1 MIKFA
6 IESDRECPVAIQ
18 IHDVVPGEMSTSD
31 IEFQAEDKG
40 NFWRI
45 SESQVGFSRIMAPYD
60 SVLVAYSVDY
70 SEEDIQQ
77 FSDPP
82 VINTVS
88 PADPED
94 IENGNQTPLW
104 RGESAGTGTTRASE
118 STNTEVDGGQ
128 VVAQDDAAPLLLP
141 HDSEATPALS
151 VVMPTLNEE
160 QGIAECIEKVKRAVE
175 TLGVS
180 TEVIIS
186 DSSTDRTPEIAQE
199 LGAIVVEP
207 DEQGYGYAYRYAFE
221 HARGEYIAIG
231 DADTTYD
238 FLDLP
243 RLLNPVGFGSADMVM
258 GDRLNGEIMPGAMP
272 RLHQYVGNP
281 LLTKF
286 LNVFYDAGVSDS
298 HSGFRVISRDT
309 LDRLNLTSDGMEFAS
324 EMVMKAGAEGLRIE
338 EVPIT
343 YHERQGEATLSSFRD
358 GWRHVK
364 FMIMNAPNYLF
375 SVPAVGFGLLGAVVM
390 LLSLLEMTL
399 GGIFFG
405 LHTVIAGSLLVISS
419 YQIGGLALISA
430 IATDPIKEQRD
441 PITDWIQR
449 NLFLEHALTFGL
461 LLLTVGSGYVV
472 YLVIDWIMSGYVTPS
487 FNPMHMLAFAA
498 VVLGVQTVF
507 TAFLSSMLLQERD
520 ASSEI
525 DVRRKSQPE

>member
-40 NFWRI
+40 DFWRI

-243 RLLNPVGFGSADMVM
+243 RLLNPVAYGSADMAM

-286 LNVFYDAGVSDS
+286 LNVFYSAGINDS
-298 HSGFRVISRDT
+298 HSGFRVIPRDT
-309 LDRLNLTSDGMEFAS
+309 LDRLELTSDGMEFAS
-324 EMVMKAGAEGLRIE
+324 EMVMKAGAEGLQIE

-343 YHERQGEATLSSFRD
+343 YHEREGEATLDSFSD

-364 FMIMNAPNYLF
+364 FMLTNAPRWLF
-375 SVPAVGFGLLGAVVM
+375 STPGLVLSAVGAMVMVFSFFDLRPAGVMFGIHSM
-390 LLSLLEMTL
+390 
-399 GGIFFG
+399 
-405 LHTVIAGSLLVISS
+405 IAGSLLAIVGYQTLHLGVFATIAGTSISEPKDR
-419 YQIGGLALISA
+419 ITTLILKHV
-430 IATDPIKEQRD
+430 T
-441 PITDWIQR
+441 
-449 NLFLEHALTFGL
+449 LERGAVFGL
-461 LLLTVGSGYVV
+461 SMLGVGGFYAAYLLAQWASSGFTDLPLLKSDTV
-472 YLVIDWIMSGYVTPS
+472 
-487 FNPMHMLAFAA
+487 AFTAI
-498 VVLGVQTVF
+498 VLGVQTVF
-507 TAFLSSMLLQERD
+507 YSFFMETIGGQ
-520 ASSEI
+520 
-525 DVRRKSQPE
+525 